1 MTLSDREKRLLEE
14 MEAALLTE
22 DPRLVSA
29 LSSIPSSPSRNRILV
44 GAGVLVLG
52 LVVVFTGLILKVTP
66 VGVLGFLIAL
76 GGLISAI
83 SGFSPQSGGF
93 KKPKAKR
100 STLGS
105 RMEKRWDERKDQ

>member
-29 LSSIPSSPSRNRILV
+29 LSAIPSSPSRNRIIA
-44 GAGVLVLG
+44 GAGVVVLG
-52 LVVVFTGLILKVTP
+52 LIVVFTGLILKLTP
-66 VGVLGFLIAL
+66 VGILGFLISL

-83 SGFSPQSGGF
+83 SGFSPKSGG
-93 KKPKAKR
+93 KKPRAKR

-105 RMEKRWDERKDQ
+105 RMENRWDNRSNS